1 MSKVANL
8 GKHELTIYGMGYYGF
23 AFQPG
28 LIPIDTP
35 TPNDT
40 YDSRQQEETAN
51 GALIVNDI
59 WRLTAR
65 RQLQFSGFYRY
76 YTLDVRPNFGDG
88 LIRQS
93 EHRNVTSQDVL
104 YAENYHTAFSLM
116 AGANFRREAPRALNL
131 DRADA
136 SNLFEPVTSNNI
148 TLNFYSPFVAVDG
161 TLHHFFHYNLGYRRD
176 EVNFDNRDIYRPEF
190 SFSRRAAINSPKA
203 TLSLLFPKATVSL
216 SYGQAFHT
224 NDPRIGTTGIFGGTI
239 VSKARSFQL
248 VATKTIAATEFRL
261 TLAHVTTAQQLARI
275 SNDTGLQQDV
285 GPGLIK
291 SITLTARHNFSHG
304 FLQALFARADARDR
318 ETGQPT
324 PEAPRLIWGVLGTM
338 DKLPF
343 HLMARGE
350 YDHVGKKPVGDG
362 FNSVPVREFR
372 GALVRPF
379 ESKGIDLG
387 LNVFIASGY
396 GGQTLETLALPG
408 ERAPFER
415 VTGFPL
421 RSYVTAS
428 FTYHFRRAFSLQAQN

>member
-1 MSKVANL
+1 MSKVANV
-8 GKHELTIYGMGYYGF
+8 GKQDLTVYGMVYYGF

-35 TPNDT
+35 PPNDP
-40 YDSRQQEETAN
+40 YNSRQQEETAN

-136 SNLFEPVTSNNI
+136 SNLLEPVTSHNI

-161 TLHHFFHYNLGYRRD
+161 TLQHFFHYNLRYRRH
-176 EVNFDNRDIYRPEF
+176 EVNFDNRHIYSPEF
-190 SFSRRAAINSPKA
+190 SFSRRAAINSPKG

-224 NDPRIGTTGIFGGTI
+224 NDPRIGTTGISAGTI
-239 VSKARSFQL
+239 VSKTRSFKL

-285 GPGLIK
+285 GPGLSK
-291 SITLTARHNFSHG
+291 SVTLTALHNFSHG

-343 HLMARGE
+343 HLMSR
-350 YDHVGKKPVGDG
+350 
-362 FNSVPVREFR
+362 
-372 GALVRPF
+372 
-379 ESKGIDLG
+379 
-387 LNVFIASGY
+387 
-396 GGQTLETLALPG
+396 
-408 ERAPFER
+408 
-415 VTGFPL
+415 
-421 RSYVTAS
+421 
-428 FTYHFRRAFSLQAQN
+428 